1 MKAYNFKRAIRSAAA
16 FAVSAALLLSL
27 SACGKKQTAMT
38 CGDTEITEG
47 MYSYWLSAYK
57 TNFVYT
63 YGGGSDS
70 AELWRSEAPGGQSYA
85 DYAEERIRTTVRNFA
100 IAVEQFRVLGL
111 KIDSS
116 VSAQVNDDIN
126 EKLEY
131 AGSRPALNSDLS
143 RYGINIDGLKD
154 IYIAEEKW
162 QAVYDYYFGTS
173 GIERL
178 SDVQLSEFYKSNYSL
193 LGLVTLYTE
202 NKAVR
207 DGNGAYVYDKSG
219 NITVSEMTDEE
230 KAAKQTT
237 AADVYERMRGGADWS
252 ELASEYSDADMSYY
266 TSGCFVSS
274 AETDTYGA
282 DLVAAAAE
290 MSEGEVRRI
299 ETDAVTYI
307 AIKLPLPEL
316 DALDETESE
325 QLSELRD
332 NASRESYTE
341 KFDALADTVVINDD
355 IIKAHPIE
363 DAPLNLYY

>member
-1 MKAYNFKRAIRSAAA
+1 M
-16 FAVSAALLLSL
+16 
-27 SACGKKQTAMT
+27 
-38 CGDTEITEG
+38 
-47 MYSYWLSAYK
+47 
-57 TNFVYT
+57 
-63 YGGGSDS
+63 
-70 AELWRSEAPGGQSYA
+70 
-85 DYAEERIRTTVRNFA
+85 
-100 IAVEQFRVLGL
+100 
-111 KIDSS
+111 
-116 VSAQVNDDIN
+116 
-126 EKLEY
+126 
-131 AGSRPALNSDLS
+131 
-143 RYGINIDGLKD
+143 
-154 IYIAEEKW
+154 
-162 QAVYDYYFGTS
+162 YDYYFGTS

-178 SDVQLSEFYKSNYSL
+178 SDAQLSEFYKSNYSL

-219 NITVSEMTDEE
+219 NITISEMTDEE

-237 AADVYERMRGGADWS
+237 AADVYERMSGGADWS